1 MSDTYAED
9 EIEALLGAYALDAV
23 DPDER
28 EVVELH
34 LPTCPRCRAELRQHL
49 EVAALLAEGAP
60 APDGLWARIADSLE
74 EPPPALRLA
83 VQPPPSAPLEERDPS
98 RAAPVV
104 PITAAAGSRSKRWAM
119 ALVGVAAAVIAV
131 LGVVVVRQENRIDR
145 MDDEL
150 AVPSLEAAAGEA
162 MADPASAKTV
172 LTDPAGGE
180 LSATAVVTAE
190 GTGYLVTPNLPV
202 LGDDRTYQLWGIVG
216 EQVISLGVLGTEP
229 SVSVFEVDDKVPVD
243 GFAVTEEVSGGVVS
257 SANDPTLVGT
267 RA

>member
-1 MSDTYAED
+1 MSGTYTED

-28 EVVELH
+28 EAVERH
-34 LPTCPRCRAELRQHL
+34 LAACPRCRAELRQHL

-60 APDGLWARIADSLE
+60 APHGLWARIADALE

-83 VQPPPSAPLEERDPS
+83 VQPAAVPPPVPGAG
-98 RAAPVV
+98 AVV
-104 PITAAAGSRSKRWAM
+104 PITSASRSRSKRWAT
-119 ALVGVAAAVIAV
+119 ALVGAAAAVIVV
-131 LGVVVVRQENRIDR
+131 LGVVVVRQEDRIDR
-145 MDDEL
+145 MDEQL

-162 MADPASAKTV
+162 MADPASTKTV

-180 LSATAVVTAE
+180 LSATAVVTAG

-202 LGDDRTYQLWGIVG
+202 LPDDRTYQLWGIVG
-216 EQVISLGVLGTEP
+216 ERVISLGVLGTEP

-243 GFAVTEEVSGGVVS
+243 GFAITEEVSGGVVS

>member
-1 MSDTYAED
+1 MMDTYRDD

-28 EVVELH
+28 EAVELH
-34 LPTCPRCRAELRQHL
+34 LPECPRCRAELREHL

-83 VQPPPSAPLEERDPS
+83 VQPEPVEA
-98 RAAPVV
+98 RADAETGVAPVV
-104 PITAAAGSRSKRWAM
+104 PIGSPRPRPSRWVLGMVAA
-119 ALVGVAAAVIAV
+119 AAAVIAV
-131 LGVVVVRQENRIDR
+131 LGIVVVRQEERID
-145 MDDEL
+145 DLDEEV
-150 AVPSLEAAAGEA
+150 AVPTLDAAAGEA
-162 MADPASAKTV
+162 MADPSSTKTV
-172 LTDPAGGE
+172 LTDPAGGV
-180 LSATAVVTAE
+180 LSATAVVTPA

-202 LGDDRTYQLWGIVG
+202 LPDDRTYQLWGIVG
-216 EQVISLGVLGTEP
+216 EQVISLGVLGAQP
-229 SVSVFEVDDKVPVD
+229 SVSVFEVDDKVAVD